1 MFAIYKRELRSF
13 FTTPIGY
20 IFCAI
25 FLAFSAGVFCY
36 STLYQM
42 SADTTFYFTAMLF
55 SLVILIPLLS
65 MKSFSEERKTRTEQL
80 LLSAPVSLTG
90 MVMAKFLSAFTVFF
104 GCTVLTSLNFIILYT
119 HAEPKTSLILCNL
132 VAFLLVGMAFLSI
145 GIFISAL
152 TESQLAASV
161 ITVASLLVLL
171 LISMLNSLI
180 SVPWIRFLF
189 SGISVFSRY
198 QNFANGIF
206 DVAGLVYYLSLS
218 ALFLFLTVRVFD
230 RRRYA

>member
-1 MFAIYKRELRSF
+1 MFAIYKRELRSL

-25 FLAFSAGVFCY
+25 FLCFSAGVFAY

-65 MKSFSEERKTRTEQL
+65 MKSFSEERRTRTEQL

-90 MVMAKFLSAFTVFF
+90 MVMAKFLASYTVFF
-104 GCTVLTSLNFIILYT
+104 GCTLLTSLNFIILYT

-132 VAFLLVGMAFLSI
+132 AAFLLVGMAFLAI

-161 ITVASLLVLL
+161 ITVATLLVLL

-180 SVPWIRFLF
+180 SVSWIRFLL
-189 SGISVFSRY
+189 SGISVFSRF
-198 QNFANGIF
+198 QNFTNGIF
-206 DVAGLVYYLSLS
+206 DVAALVYYLSLT

>member
-20 IFCAI
+20 IFCAV

-65 MKSFSEERKTRTEQL
+65 MKSFSEERKTKTEQL

-132 VAFLLVGMAFLSI
+132 VAFLLVGMAFLAI

-180 SVPWIRFLF
+180 SVSWIRFLL

>member
-25 FLAFSAGVFCY
+25 FLCFRAGVFCY

-65 MKSFSEERKTRTEQL
+65 MKSFSEERRTKTEQL

-90 MVMAKFLSAFTVFF
+90 MVMAKFLAAYTVFF
-104 GCTVLTSLNFIILYT
+104 SCTLLTSLNFIILYT

-132 VAFLLVGMAFLSI
+132 VAFLLVGMAFLAI

-161 ITVASLLVLL
+161 ITIASLLVLL

-180 SVPWIRFLF
+180 SVPWIRFLL
-189 SGISVFSRY
+189 SGLSVFSRY

-206 DVAGLVYYLSLS
+206 DIAALVYYLSLA

>member
-65 MKSFSEERKTRTEQL
+65 MKSFSEERKMRTEQL

-132 VAFLLVGMAFLSI
+132 VAFLLVGMAFLAI

-189 SGISVFSRY
+189 SGFSVFSRY

>member
-20 IFCAI
+20 IFCAV

-65 MKSFSEERKTRTEQL
+65 MKSFSEERKTKTEQL

-132 VAFLLVGMAFLSI
+132 VAFLLVGMAFLAI

-161 ITVASLLVLL
+161 ITVTSLLVLL

-180 SVPWIRFLF
+180 SVSWIRFLL

-206 DVAGLVYYLSLS
+206 DVAGLVYYFSLS

>member
-20 IFCAI
+20 IFCAV

-65 MKSFSEERKTRTEQL
+65 MKSFSEERKTKTEQL

-132 VAFLLVGMAFLSI
+132 VAFLLVGMAFLAI